1 MIQGL
6 KALRLQGVSGFY
18 GFLGLVGFTWG
29 SWHFRAWE
37 SDGVWRQV
45 RRFGHQ
51 GFQLPESLLA
61 TSGFRWFRA
70 V

>member
-1 MIQGL
+1 MTQGL

-18 GFLGLVGFTWG
+18 GFLGLVA
-29 SWHFRAWE
+29 WHFMAWE

-61 TSGFRWFRA
+61 TSGFRCLGLR